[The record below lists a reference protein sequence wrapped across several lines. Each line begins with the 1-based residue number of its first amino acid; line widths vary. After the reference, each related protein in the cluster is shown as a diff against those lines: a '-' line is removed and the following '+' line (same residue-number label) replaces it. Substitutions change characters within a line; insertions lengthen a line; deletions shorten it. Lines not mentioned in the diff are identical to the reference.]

1 MTTKD
6 RRKALGWTRAELA
19 DRAGLDPRVVQL
31 VELGQWSEGEA
42 IDRVEAVLSRA
53 EGGERD
59 VHLRQ
64 VKADE
69 GVPVFGDQDDLPE
82 A

>member
-6 RRKALGWTRAELA
+6 RRKALGWSRAELA
-19 DRAGLDPRVVQL
+19 HRAGLDPRVVQL
-31 VELGQWSEGEA
+31 VELDQWSEAEA
-42 IDRVEAVLSRA
+42 LARVEEVLTRA
-53 EGGERD
+53 EAGELD

-64 VKADE
+64 VQADE
-69 GVPVFGDQDDLPE
+69 GAAVFGDQGDVPE